1 MRVSDGLWLR
11 ILDVERALEARSYA
25 AEGTLVLELSDEFV
39 PDNAGTWTLEAGPSG
54 ASVSRG
60 GDAELRLDI
69 RDLASAYLGG
79 FTFGRLAAAGLV
91 EELTPGAIDRAD
103 SLFRTPRAPWCPQ
116 VF

>member
-1 MRVSDGLWLR
+1 MRPRG
-11 ILDVERALEARSYA
+11 RSSI
-25 AEGTLVLELSDEFV
+25 ELSDEFL
-39 PDNAGTWTLEAGPSG
+39 PDNAGTWTLEAGPEG

-60 GDAELRLDI
+60 GDAELRLDV

-79 FTFGRLAAAGLV
+79 FTFSQLAAAGLV